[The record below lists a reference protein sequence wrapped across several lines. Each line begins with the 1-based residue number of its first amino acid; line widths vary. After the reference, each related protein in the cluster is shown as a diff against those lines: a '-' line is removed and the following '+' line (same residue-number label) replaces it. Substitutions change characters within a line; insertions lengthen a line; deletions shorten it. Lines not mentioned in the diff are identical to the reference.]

1 MMGCLNSPNPDFS
14 RLFCSGCL
22 PENNNF
28 VTPQARSK
36 AFNMVNES
44 VSGGALP
51 DTQIVGLM
59 RVITEALGSGAA
71 VLSFRPRFEP

>member
-1 MMGCLNSPNPDFS
+1 
-14 RLFCSGCL
+14 
-22 PENNNF
+22 
-28 VTPQARSK
+28 
-36 AFNMVNES
+36 MVNES